1 MARRTIKR
9 RKNRRSSRKQRGG
22 LGGSLFSTF
31 TSALLGSQQQK
42 QQAPQAQITADTL
55 KTLFLTDV
63 KPVVLTYINA
73 AGSFCIIPS
82 MASRAY
88 SFMARK
94 AATEPTFKTPEQIFD
109 GFLEFLYKNRF
120 KYIQLVTKLQKIL
133 NIDIPIDKEAVGAM
147 SLSSYIPGAQRGI
160 ILTIKTFIDP
170 NALKALY
177 DAINSVLVNES
188 AAAVCSSSDKKPEF
202 AKKLLIAVAGAIIT
216 NDALRTAV
224 VSAL

>member
-9 RKNRRSSRKQRGG
+9 RQNRRSSRKQRGG
-22 LGGSLFSTF
+22 SIFSAF
-31 TSALLGSQQQK
+31 TSALMGSQQQK
-42 QQAPQAQITADTL
+42 PQASQASQLTADTL

-63 KPVVLTYINA
+63 KPVVLAYINA
-73 AGSFCIIPS
+73 TGSFCIIPS
-82 MASRAY
+82 MASKAY

-94 AATEPTFKTPEQIFD
+94 APTGPTFKTPEQIFD
-109 GFLEFLYKNRF
+109 GFLAFLYKNRF
-120 KYIQLVTKLQKIL
+120 QYIQLVTKLQKIL
-133 NIDIPIDKEAVGAM
+133 NIDIPIDKEAVGVM
-147 SLSSYIPGAQRGI
+147 SLTSYLPGSQRGI
-160 ILTIKTFIDP
+160 ILTIKAFIDP

-188 AAAVCSSSDKKPEF
+188 AATVCISLDKSEF
-202 AKKLLIAVAGAIIT
+202 AKKLIIAVAGAVIT